1 MRHLSDGVLRRL
13 YDEPFALDEQARTHY
28 NTCPDCQARFTAVAD
43 DARHA
48 LALMA
53 VPGPTVDPQAALG
66 ATRPRLGASR
76 PRLGVLRGA
85 TGWRGPLMAGAAA
98 ATLAVVLVVT
108 LAFTPLANT
117 IQTIFEPRQVSTV
130 TINQGDLNGLDAF
143 SGWGDVKWTKQPELK
158 EAGSAAEAAQIS
170 GLGEIH
176 VGKLPA
182 SVASASV
189 TYGAVG
195 QATGTVTFTSKA
207 PSKLQGST
215 LTVQIGPAETAIY
228 GDLAKAAQAAGQKDQ
243 RGAQDPGSALRS
255 AGPILAVVEMRSP
268 QVSSTGVTVAQIKHE
283 LLAQPGL
290 SPSVK
295 AAIGAIDSP
304 TGNLPIPIPG
314 DINAHDVTVQGVK
327 GTAVGDSTGLGS
339 AVIWIKGG
347 RVYGVAGTFT
357 EDEIKAVANSL
368 S

>member
-1 MRHLSDGVLRRL
+1 VRHLSDGVLRRL
-13 YDEPFALDEQARTHY
+13 YDEPFALEEQARAHY
-28 NTCPDCQARFTAVAD
+28 NDCPDCQARFAAVAD

-53 VPGPTVDPQAALG
+53 VPGATVDPQAALR
-66 ATRPRLGASR
+66 ATRPRLGSR
-76 PRLGVLRGA
+76 PRLAVLQGA
-85 TGWRGPLMAGAAA
+85 TRWRRPLIGGLAAA
-98 ATLAVVLVVT
+98 ALAAVLAAT
-108 LAFTPLANT
+108 LAFTPLAST
-117 IQTIFEPRQVSTV
+117 IQTIFEPKQVSTV
-130 TINQGDLNGLDAF
+130 TVQQGDLNGLDAF
-143 SGWGDVKWTKQPELK
+143 SGWGDVKWTRQPELK

-170 GLGEIH
+170 GLREIQA
-176 VGKLPA
+176 KLPA
-182 SVASASV
+182 SVANAPV

-207 PSKLQGST
+207 PAKLQGST

-228 GDLAKAAQAAGQKDQ
+228 GDLARAAHAAGQKDQ
-243 RGAQDPGSALRS
+243 GGAQDPQTAIRS
-255 AGPILAVVEMRSP
+255 AGPILAIVEMRSP
-268 QVSSTGVTVAQIKHE
+268 QVSSTGVKVSDIKRE

-290 SPSVK
+290 SPSVR
-295 AAIGAIDSP
+295 AAISAIDSP
-304 TGNLPIPIPG
+304 TGNLPIPVPG
-314 DINAHDVTVQGVK
+314 QINAHDVTVQGVK

>member
-13 YDEPFALDEQARTHY
+13 YDEPFALDERARTHY
-28 NTCPDCQARFTAVAD
+28 NDCPDCQARFAAVAE

-53 VPGPTVDPQAALG
+53 VPGATVDPQAALQ
-66 ATRPRLGASR
+66 ATRPRLGAPG
-76 PRLGVLRGA
+76 PRLAVLRGA
-85 TGWRGPLMAGAAA
+85 TRGRRPLIGGLAAA
-98 ATLAVVLVVT
+98 ALAAVLAAT
-108 LAFTPLANT
+108 LAFTPLAST

-143 SGWGDVKWTKQPELK
+143 SGWGDVKWTTQPEMK

-170 GLGEIH
+170 GLREIH
-176 VGKLPA
+176 AGSLPA
-182 SVASASV
+182 SVASAPV

-195 QATGTVTFTSKA
+195 QATGTVTFTAKA
-207 PSKLQGST
+207 PAKLQGST
-215 LTVQIGPAETAIY
+215 LTVQIGPAETAFY
-228 GDLAKAAQAAGQKDQ
+228 GDLARVAQAAGRKDQ
-243 RGAQDPGSALRS
+243 GGAQDPQSAIRS
-255 AGPILAVVEMRSP
+255 AGPILAIVEMRSP
-268 QVSSTGVTVAQIKHE
+268 QVSSTGVKVSDIKRE

-290 SPSVK
+290 SPSVR
-295 AAIGAIDSP
+295 AAISAIDSP

-314 DINAHDVTVQGVK
+314 QINAHDVTVQGVK

-357 EDEIKAVANSL
+357 EDQIRAVANGL